1 MRAAQSSG
9 EWPGVSVTWR
19 EDLAGFAV
27 RREGAKAALE
37 KFFVGGIRSDAAAEG
52 GGRRGALVEGRG
64 GGGMELK
71 VGGFNFG
78 GLLTGGVLKGDG
90 ASFMDASADEGT
102 NAAPGV
108 VDGG

>member
-9 EWPGVSVTWR
+9 EWPGVSVSWR

-27 RREGAKAALE
+27 RREGANAALE

-71 VGGFNFG
+71 VGAFNVGGF
-78 GLLTGGVLKGDG
+78 LTGGALKGDG
-90 ASFMDASADEGT
+90 PSCVVASADEGS
-102 NAAPGV
+102 NAALGV